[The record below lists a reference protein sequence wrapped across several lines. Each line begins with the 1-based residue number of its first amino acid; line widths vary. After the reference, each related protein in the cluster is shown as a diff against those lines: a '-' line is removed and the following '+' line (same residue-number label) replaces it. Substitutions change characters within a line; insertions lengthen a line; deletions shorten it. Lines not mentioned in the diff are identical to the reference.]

1 MLDALKNS
9 RHILIHSA
17 VLRHQGWFGRGLLV
31 TKISGVVIW
40 PGLLVRKGDVDGEDI
55 RNFPADLRFL
65 LKIYL
70 WLLSCACAGF
80 VIVYV
85 FAKLR

>member
-1 MLDALKNS
+1 MDALKNS
-9 RHILIHSA
+9 RHVLTHSA

-40 PGLLVRKGDVDGEDI
+40 PRLLVRKGEVDGEDI

-65 LKIYL
+65 LKTYL
-70 WLLSCACAGF
+70 WLLISAGAGF
-80 VIVYV
+80 VNVYV
-85 FAKLR
+85 LAKSR